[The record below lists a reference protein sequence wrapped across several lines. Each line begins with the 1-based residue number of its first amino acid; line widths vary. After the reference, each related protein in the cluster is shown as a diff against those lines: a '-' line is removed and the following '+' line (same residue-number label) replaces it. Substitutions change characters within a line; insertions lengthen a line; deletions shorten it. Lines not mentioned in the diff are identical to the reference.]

1 MKPWGEEQKS
11 RHREIHRESPH
22 AGEGEGI
29 KEWKI
34 RMTLREWQ

>member
-1 MKPWGEEQKS
+1 MESLGEEQKS
-11 RHREIHRESPH
+11 KHRESPNE
-22 AGEGEGI
+22 GEGEGI